1 MAAKMI
7 IIEEEGEGV
16 STPESSVI
24 QSHGTKTTI
33 TRLVTRRQWS
43 LLDKLMRCDNSDIPI
58 DDEISIG
65 GQNSIPEDLIVHF
78 ICRFQA
84 PLYIVVLFEKM
95 YPESFLSF
103 DDMGRYPLHIACA
116 WGNSLDTIKFLVD
129 SYPVAARIQDFHG
142 KCAIHHLCRSFKQH
156 YQDTSSILSND
167 SIMDIVE
174 SLYTAA
180 PMSFN
185 VEDNDGK
192 NALEYAIESD
202 FDMKII
208 RAMQRAC
215 RDTWREMKKRSKN
228 KPHDALQMDLQRIQ
242 RDIRNQQ
249 ISSNYSNTDSRVSKE
264 NSPERVPISEGRL
277 DIKDQ
282 FAKMA

>member
-1 MAAKMI
+1 MSHHSLMAAKMI
-7 IIEEEGEGV
+7 IIEEEGV

-43 LLDKLMRCDNSDIPI
+43 LLDKLMRCDNFDIPI
-58 DDEISIG
+58 DDEISIR

-84 PLYIVVLFEKM
+84 PLYIVVLFEEV
-95 YPESFLSF
+95 YPESFTSL
-103 DDMGRYPLHIACA
+103 DDLGRYPLHIACA
-116 WGNSLDTIKFLVD
+116 WGSSLDTIKFLID
-129 SYPVAARIQDFHG
+129 SYPDAAKIQDSHG
-142 KCAIHHLCRSFKQH
+142 KCAIHHLCRSFKHH
-156 YQDTSSILSND
+156 YQDTSGILFND
-167 SIMDIVE
+167 RMMDIVE

-185 VEDNDGK
+185 VEDNDGM
-192 NALEYAIESD
+192 NALEYAIESG

-215 RDTWREMKKRSKN
+215 RDTWREMKDRSRD
-228 KPHDALQMDLQRIQ
+228 KPHDALQMDLQRIH
-242 RDIRNQQ
+242 RDMRNLQ
-249 ISSNYSNTDSRVSKE
+249 ISSNSRVSKE
-264 NSPERVPISEGRL
+264 NSSERVPITEGRL
-277 DIKDQ
+277 DIKDR
-282 FAKMA
+282 FAKMAY